1 MSFGFWW
8 RILTPFGYVEV
19 EFDEAGGAI
28 TDPEESDES
37 HQVLMILTSGVEN
50 RDPRITKVIVK
61 IYAQFH
67 PEYFPPGISLDSLE
81 TRDIDPIRPQLIDFL
96 ETKTEE
102 GYLRLYDAEVVIAKV
117 DIVEAV
123 ESKYAPQ
130 PLVEEQTHFIDVILK
145 DQDGQPVI
153 NSRVRITLPDGS
165 EPITSKTNNRGQLRL
180 ENLAVGGNAK
190 IELLDFNEA
199 GAAKPIDGP
208 AADEFAVKVVDETGI
223 AVSGVNLVFSGVGT
237 PETVPTGS
245 DGIATYQAATETDAV
260 DVTFESAKSLSD
272 VMKPI
277 WKQRQPATAPEDYVK
292 PSAEITVVA
301 SRAKA
306 IETEDGGAFPGFSM
320 KSGTKKTLS
329 VRPTKKR
336 AVFVEMHDSLFR
348 TNSAVVMPAGEA
360 PTPASGSRSSTPTA
374 GFIATVLLYNA
385 ECPAKRLLIAGHTDT
400 KGSDQFN
407 QPLSEERAKAVLAL
421 LVGDRDAFA
430 SLCMNRHDDVDLT
443 QIFHWCADALGLDCK
458 PTRHDTAPSEKTIH
472 NFQESYNFWQ
482 SALGADAYPPLAVT
496 GKVDL
501 ATWKA
506 LFDCYEHHLR
516 WALDEDAPGVSKKRA
531 MLAWA
536 DNTHKSIGFGENWPT
551 DKPGL
556 NNRSSQTNRRVEI
569 LMFDNGEEPDLADA
583 AANPSTTDLYNGGYV
598 SQRIDPYPAGKKTM
612 WLRIAMSPASATTC
626 QDEFTLSSVDGSLV
640 STRRVAD
647 HHEANAETVDIQF
660 DDLDASLAYE
670 LSIQETGMTDPQLL
684 TGKMTANAIAL
695 GPDPAFDDDAEEG
708 GAGPSDS
715 SAQVAYV

>member
-130 PLVEEQTHFIDVILK
+130 PLVAEQTHFIDVILK

-292 PSAEITVVA
+292 PSAEITVVV
-301 SRAKA
+301 SRSKA
-306 IETEDGGAFPGFSM
+306 IETEDGGAFPRDFNEVRNQENPQRQARE
-320 KSGTKKTLS
+320 KARGTRGNARHPVPHGLC
-329 VRPTKKR
+329 RR
-336 AVFVEMHDSLFR
+336 
-348 TNSAVVMPAGEA
+348 NAG
-360 PTPASGSRSSTPTA
+360 G
-374 GFIATVLLYNA
+374 
-385 ECPAKRLLIAGHTDT
+385 
-400 KGSDQFN
+400 
-407 QPLSEERAKAVLAL
+407 
-421 LVGDRDAFA
+421 
-430 SLCMNRHDDVDLT
+430 
-443 QIFHWCADALGLDCK
+443 
-458 PTRHDTAPSEKTIH
+458 
-472 NFQESYNFWQ
+472 
-482 SALGADAYPPLAVT
+482 
-496 GKVDL
+496 
-501 ATWKA
+501 
-506 LFDCYEHHLR
+506 
-516 WALDEDAPGVSKKRA
+516 
-531 MLAWA
+531 
-536 DNTHKSIGFGENWPT
+536 
-551 DKPGL
+551 
-556 NNRSSQTNRRVEI
+556 
-569 LMFDNGEEPDLADA
+569 
-583 AANPSTTDLYNGGYV
+583 
-598 SQRIDPYPAGKKTM
+598 
-612 WLRIAMSPASATTC
+612 
-626 QDEFTLSSVDGSLV
+626 
-640 STRRVAD
+640 
-647 HHEANAETVDIQF
+647 
-660 DDLDASLAYE
+660 
-670 LSIQETGMTDPQLL
+670 
-684 TGKMTANAIAL
+684 
-695 GPDPAFDDDAEEG
+695 
-708 GAGPSDS
+708 
-715 SAQVAYV
+715 